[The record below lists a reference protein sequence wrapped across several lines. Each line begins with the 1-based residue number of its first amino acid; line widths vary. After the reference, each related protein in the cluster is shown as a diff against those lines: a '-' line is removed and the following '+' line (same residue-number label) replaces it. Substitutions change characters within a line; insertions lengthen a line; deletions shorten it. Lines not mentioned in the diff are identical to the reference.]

1 MQPLSFRQTL
11 PDQFHVPLR
20 GGDATL
26 RFLLEG
32 MQHVNAFRKTDRV
45 HGPARVSAMVR
56 NDLDD
61 GASAKPAH
69 GLRRRIGFT
78 LLRSVESSADVA
90 ADLIGENS
98 ARKFAQVSSTRAH
111 TTGRSATTMIHIYV
125 YTYSPSSI
133 LWAWRFAVDF
143 LPRRPPKEVRNS
155 LVTSDLA
162 HSPRFAPSLSQQRS
176 DIQQ

>member
-1 MQPLSFRQTL
+1 MPLLVLMVMSILPFSMQPLSFRQTL

-78 LLRSVESSADVA
+78 Q
-90 ADLIGENS
+90 IG
-98 ARKFAQVSSTRAH
+98 RASC
-111 TTGRSATTMIHIYV
+111 RERV
-125 YTYSPSSI
+125 
-133 LWAWRFAVDF
+133 
-143 LPRRPPKEVRNS
+143 
-155 LVTSDLA
+155 
-162 HSPRFAPSLSQQRS
+162 
-176 DIQQ
+176 